1 MGCHTPGCK
10 GEHGTGTIGTITHT
24 MIYRERSIELHGVP
38 ASLCPDCGD
47 VVLSE
52 ETLIVVEDL
61 LKRKA
66 RSKQSAFAYEA

>member
-1 MGCHTPGCK
+1 M
-10 GEHGTGTIGTITHT
+10 GEHGAGTITHT
-24 MIYRERSIELHGVP
+24 VIYRERTIELQGVP

-61 LKRKA
+61 LKRKT
-66 RSKQSAFAYEA
+66 RSRQSVFAYEA